1 MGYPNV
7 TIFTNYM
14 RLIQI
19 TFFVVFAATL
29 YLLFDLYK
37 QLETVKRTNEIQDKL
52 VFNLIRASIKQNN
65 ILLRGVLKYKN
76 KNDTDHDDF

>member
-1 MGYPNV
+1 
-7 TIFTNYM
+7 M

-19 TFFVVFAATL
+19 TFFVVFADTL

>member
-1 MGYPNV
+1 
-7 TIFTNYM
+7 M

-29 YLLFDLYK
+29 YLLFDLYI

-76 KNDTDHDDF
+76 KNDTDNDDF

>member
-1 MGYPNV
+1 
-7 TIFTNYM
+7 M

-76 KNDTDHDDF
+76 KNETDHDDF

>member
-1 MGYPNV
+1 
-7 TIFTNYM
+7 M

-52 VFNLIRASIKQNN
+52 VFNLIRASIKKNN

-76 KNDTDHDDF
+76 KNETDHDDF